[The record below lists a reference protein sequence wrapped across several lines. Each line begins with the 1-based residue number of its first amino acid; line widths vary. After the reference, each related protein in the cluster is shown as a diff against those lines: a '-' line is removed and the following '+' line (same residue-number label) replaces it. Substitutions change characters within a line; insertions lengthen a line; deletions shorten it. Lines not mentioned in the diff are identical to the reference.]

1 CHNQKTKIPAG
12 APLYL
17 DTANLNDPAA
27 DAAVWEKVIRKL
39 GVGAMP
45 PQGAASPE
53 NAKLTEFRTWLMTA
67 LDQAAA
73 ERNNPGR
80 YVLHRLNRTEYANA
94 IRDLLGVEIDV
105 TDMLPSDGGDFGFDN
120 VASALKTSPLLL
132 ERYLTAALYI
142 SDLAVG
148 TTEVPPGTTTFNIGY
163 DVTQDQHMPGL
174 PLGTRG
180 GTLVHYNFPA
190 DAEYV
195 LAGRLLNT
203 IIEGAVGVEGQET
216 PHQFIITIDGQQ
228 VYSTPIGGKDDHEL
242 STTPIR
248 KRLFLCRPASGVPAS
263 VETTCARKI
272 LATVAR
278 RAFRRP
284 VNEGDLQAP
293 MTFYAD
299 ARQNG
304 DFDAGIRAGLARILA
319 SPSFV

>member
-1 CHNQKTKIPAG
+1 
-12 APLYL
+12 

-120 VASALKTSPLLL
+120 IAAALKTSPLLL
-132 ERYLTAALYI
+132 ERYLTAALRI
-142 SDLAVG
+142 AGLAVG
-148 TTEVPPGTTTFNIGY
+148 DTEVEPGTATFSISTV
-163 DVTQDQHMPGL
+163 VTQNQHVDGL

-180 GTLVHYNFPA
+180 GTLVHYDFPA
-190 DAEYV
+190 DGEYV
-195 LAGRLLNT
+195 
-203 IIEGAVGVEGQET
+203 
-216 PHQFIITIDGQQ
+216 F
-228 VYSTPIGGKDDHEL
+228 S
-242 STTPIR
+242 
-248 KRLFLCRPASGVPAS
+248 
-263 VETTCARKI
+263 
-272 LATVAR
+272 
-278 RAFRRP
+278 
-284 VNEGDLQAP
+284 
-293 MTFYAD
+293 
-299 ARQNG
+299 
-304 DFDAGIRAGLARILA
+304 
-319 SPSFV
+319 